1 MDNINPDILNII
13 RKYLPIK
20 NKEKKFYGEVFS
32 PPELVCDMLDLLPK
46 EVWSDPNLQWL
57 DPANGIG
64 NFPVVVYYR
73 LMEGLKLVIPDK
85 KDRSKHIIEY
95 MLYMVE
101 LNSVNCDVCREIFNL
116 IDNTAEPNIINADF
130 LEWNPNKKFDIIMGN
145 PPYQTNLK
153 KRGIKSTSIWELFF
167 KKSID
172 ILKENMYLLL
182 IHPSSWRSPFGIRK
196 HILDKILELD
206 LQYLYMCSYECSK
219 KYFKGVS
226 TNFDYYCLKNTVDK
240 NNITTINDT
249 DDNVYRKNLNIYP
262 FIPSGKF
269 DIFDKLIEKDTDI
282 TVLNSCI
289 YHIQHR
295 YKHMSKEKSVNVI
308 HERTTYGHDK
318 KNMSQ
323 PKNNEYILPCV
334 YSISKSNEIKFW
346 YSSIDRGMFGTPK
359 VIWANGGGGP
369 ILDLK
374 GEYGMTEFA
383 YAIVDDP
390 EVLPSIKK
398 AMETEKF
405 INLMRYCV
413 FEQNHKY
420 NWKVIKTFR
429 RDFWKEFI

>member
-1 MDNINPDILNII
+1 MDNINPNILNII
-13 RKYLPIK
+13 RKNLPIK
-20 NKEKKFYGEVFS
+20 NKEKKKYGEVFT
-32 PPELVCDMLDLLPK
+32 PVELVCDMLDLLPK
-46 EVWSDPNLQWL
+46 EVWSNPNLQWL

-64 NFPVVVYYR
+64 NFPIIVYYR
-73 LMEGLKLVIPDK
+73 LMKGLELAIPNEQL
-85 KDRSKHIIEY
+85 RSKHIIEN
-95 MLYMVE
+95 MIFMVE
-101 LNSVNCDVCREIFNL
+101 LNPTNCDVCREIFNI
-116 IDNTAEPNIINADF
+116 IDKEAEPNIINADF
-130 LEWNPNKKFDIIMGN
+130 LEWVSPIKFDIIMGN
-145 PPYQTNLK
+145 PPYQTDK
-153 KRGIKSTSIWELFF
+153 KKGIRASSIWELFF

-172 ILKENMYLLL
+172 ILNENMYLVL

-226 TNFDYYCLKNTVDK
+226 TNFDYYLLKNTVDK
-240 NNITTINDT
+240 NNITTINDY
-249 DDNVYRKNLNIYP
+249 DDNVYTINLNNYQ
-262 FIPSGKF
+262 FIPNGKF
-269 DIFDKLIEKDTDI
+269 EIFNKLIEKDTDI
-282 TVLNSCI
+282 TVLNSCM

-295 YKHMSKEKSVNVI
+295 YKHMCKEKSINVLY
-308 HERTTYGHDK
+308 ERSMYGTDK
-318 KNMSQ
+318 KNMA
-323 PKNNEYILPCV
+323 KTINMEFKFPCV
-334 YSISKSNEIKFW
+334 YSISKTNEIKFW

-359 VIWANGGGGP
+359 VIWANGAGNP
-369 ILDLK
+369 ILDLEGK
-374 GEYGMTEFA
+374 YAITNFA

-398 AMETEKF
+398 AMESEKF